1 MNNTLTAKERAYVG
15 LVKLLPCSICDAEA
29 PSDAHHVKQHRQY
42 TCVALCKDCHQGS
55 RNGFHGQRQMWKLK
69 KMDEVDALNV
79 TIERVMDLIMGK
91 PTPIKIDNALPF

>member
-15 LVKLLPCSICDAEA
+15 LVKELPCSVCDAPP

-55 RNGFHGQRQMWKLK
+55 RNGWHGQRQMWKLK
-69 KMDEVDALNV
+69 KMDEIDAINV
-79 TIERVMDLIMGK
+79 TVERAVEALI
-91 PTPIKIDNALPF
+91 NR